1 MSLRP
6 LAVCAVVISL
16 AGCYKQEQ
24 VNAVQHRAGWQRE
37 AGQSTVAAANVFK
50 QSESNS
56 EKLAQAMQSGNS
68 QDLLSLQGKL
78 VKLDAELTDQTSS
91 TWTLRKDGWVILAP
105 VSDLT
110 PHSDV
115 DKSQIVKCGA
125 QGIIQQ
131 IDPQNKKIVLGDVEL
146 AIQMKGPFSEN
157 VAAK

>member
-1 MSLRP
+1 KIKNACYAASGASRARALVTSLTAPLEDFLMSLRP

-91 TWTLRKDGWVILAP
+91 TWTLRKDG
-105 VSDLT
+105 
-110 PHSDV
+110 
-115 DKSQIVKCGA
+115 
-125 QGIIQQ
+125 
-131 IDPQNKKIVLGDVEL
+131 
-146 AIQMKGPFSEN
+146 
-157 VAAK
+157 